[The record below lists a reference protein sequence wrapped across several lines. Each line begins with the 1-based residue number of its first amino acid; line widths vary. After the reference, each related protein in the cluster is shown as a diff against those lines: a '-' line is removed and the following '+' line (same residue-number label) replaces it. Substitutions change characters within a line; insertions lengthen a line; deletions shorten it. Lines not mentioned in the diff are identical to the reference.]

1 MINVNELFKNY
12 KNLIGKEIRI
22 KLKDDSFMF
31 GVLDSFIPKGIYGND
46 EDMLQ
51 IKYRNNEIQLYKSNI
66 VNIEENI

>member
-1 MINVNELFKNY
+1 
-12 KNLIGKEIRI
+12 
-22 KLKDDSFMF
+22 MF